1 MIKKESCCFP
11 KLSTTALCIIGLSWW
26 RHRKWGNTYKKRQFQ
41 NPVWKL
47 FSLNSDSD
55 WSELT
60 EQQQQTLQWKT
71 KKRTLIFFLEVIF
84 FLSYLNISKKYFSC
98 IHHRI
103 RNLFH
108 LWFESR
114 TLSPGT
120 ERFGTASNLFWFYL
134 WPFLWFCAGRKLFEH
149 NLNKNMGA
157 FLEKPKTEKYNESKT
172 GAGLRYGLSSMQ
184 GWRLEMEDAH
194 SAVIGLPDIGQY
206 FWRIFC
212 DIFLYLDRPVLRLK
226 LHNYVIGS
234 KIDFYR

>member
-1 MIKKESCCFP
+1 MLPYIFTYVLWDTLHLKQMISIIYDSFPSSLQRIYFDKNKILIKRIISCCFP
-11 KLSTTALCIIGLSWW
+11 KLSTTALCLIGLSWW

-60 EQQQQTLQWKT
+60 EQQQTLQWKT

-108 LWFESR
+108 L
-114 TLSPGT
+114 
-120 ERFGTASNLFWFYL
+120 
-134 WPFLWFCAGRKLFEH
+134 
-149 NLNKNMGA
+149 
-157 FLEKPKTEKYNESKT
+157 
-172 GAGLRYGLSSMQ
+172 
-184 GWRLEMEDAH
+184 
-194 SAVIGLPDIGQY
+194 
-206 FWRIFC
+206 
-212 DIFLYLDRPVLRLK
+212 
-226 LHNYVIGS
+226 
-234 KIDFYR
+234 